1 VKLARPF
8 EPLLACAFVALTGCA
23 TPHFFGKPPA
33 GLPPLSIDIAA
44 SEVTSEIGDAEAHRG
59 QIAEFLE
66 DATARGGAPR
76 RPARFRARVRGET
89 SYGHLLVSTFTYCL
103 AYVGVLYN
111 CTYTSLDR
119 SVDLEIE
126 VDGRRYSGSGWAN
139 RFSSAWF
146 NAGGHHSLKE
156 ATEVAIRRGV
166 ENGGYR
172 APGDAEGDAP

>member
-1 VKLARPF
+1 MAARALS
-8 EPLLACAFVALTGCA
+8 PLVVVGALALTGCA
-23 TPHFFGKPPA
+23 TPHFFGKAPA
-33 GLPPLSIDIAA
+33 ALPPLSIDIAA

-66 DATARGGAPR
+66 DITARGNAPR

-89 SYGHLLVSTFTYCL
+89 GYGHLLVSSVTYCL
-103 AYVGVLYN
+103 AYLGVVYN

-119 SVDLEIE
+119 SVELELE
-126 VDGRRYSGSGWAN
+126 VDGKRYSGTGWAN

-156 ATEVAIRRGV
+156 ATELALRRGV

-172 APGDAEGDAP
+172 APGDPEGEAP